1 MEMVETKTAKEK
13 TADDVLEMVS
23 ARIRRWARCSNYGEQ
38 APWTGEYV
46 NYITKKGKKKK
57 RKKMLANIL
66 VQRAN
71 KDTGEEA
78 TLLAIKIANRTLG
91 YMPWDTSRDGKA
103 QVETC
108 LENLKTEKE
117 TLHALYKE
125 VCKQLPNGRTANTGT
140 DLVEVA

>member
-1 MEMVETKTAKEK
+1 
-13 TADDVLEMVS
+13 
-23 ARIRRWARCSNYGEQ
+23 
-38 APWTGEYV
+38 
-46 NYITKKGKKKK
+46 
-57 RKKMLANIL
+57 MLANIL

-78 TLLAIKIANRTLG
+78 LLAIKIANRTLG

-108 LENLKTEKE
+108 LENLNDIKE
-117 TLHALYKE
+117 TLLSLYKE
-125 VCKQLPNGRTANTGT
+125 VCNQLPNSKKKGT

>member
-13 TADDVLEMVS
+13 TADDVLEMAS
-23 ARIRRWARCSNYGEQ
+23 ARIRNWARCSNYGEQ

-71 KDTGEEA
+71 KDTGEVS
-78 TLLAIKIANRTLG
+78 TLLAIKIANRTVG
-91 YMPWDTSRDGKA
+91 FMPWDTSKDGKA

-108 LENLKTEKE
+108 LENLNDIKE
-117 TLHALYKE
+117 TLLSLYKE
-125 VCKQLPNGRTANTGT
+125 VCNQLPNSKKKGT